1 MSVFDKA
8 KRQRLDAP
16 EWKKTLASELLKPK
30 RNRFP
35 RRSVYSSGV
44 DEIWTADLLD
54 IHRYARENKGYKYI
68 LVVVDVFSRYAWAR
82 PLKTKTGVNV
92 SEALQ
97 DIFQTGRTPRKLW
110 SDRGTEFYNANVRHL
125 LYGPQFYNNDVQHL
139 LREHNVQ
146 LYSTNN
152 EPKAMIAE
160 RFIRTLRGKIES
172 NFILTQST
180 VWYDVLPQLIHEYNT
195 TYHRSIKMT
204 PEDACK
210 PENFLRVYRLQ
221 VSKGKGFKSM
231 FNVGDRVR
239 ISLQKKLFEKGATP
253 NWSEE
258 IFEVSEVISYTSP
271 VTYKIKDLTGE
282 VLEGAFYTQQLQKTN
297 QEIYRV
303 DKVIRRRQRNGVE
316 EVYVRWSG
324 YPDKFNQWILAA
336 DVYHSGVE

>member
-8 KRQRLDAP
+8 KRRRLDAP
-16 EWKKTLASELLKPK
+16 EWKKQLTSELLKPK
-30 RNRFP
+30 RNNFT
-35 RRSVYSSGV
+35 RRSVHSSGV

-68 LVVVDVFSRYAWAR
+68 LVVVDVFSRFAWAR
-82 PLKTKTGVNV
+82 PLKSKTGASV
-92 SEALQ
+92 SDAFQ
-97 DIFQTGRTPRKLW
+97 DIFSERTPRKLW
-110 SDRGTEFYNANVRHL
+110 TDRGTEFYNANVRHL
-125 LYGPQFYNNDVQHL
+125 LYGPQFHNKNVQDL
-139 LREHNVQ
+139 LQEHNIE

-195 TYHRSIKMT
+195 SYHRSIKMT

-221 VSKGKGFKSM
+221 ISSKASKSK
-231 FNVGDRVR
+231 FCTNDKVR
-239 ISLQKKLFEKGATP
+239 ISRQKKTFEKGATP

-258 IFEVSEVISYTSP
+258 VFEVSEVIPTSP
-271 VTYKIKDLTGE
+271 VTYKLKDLAGE
-282 VLEGAFYTQQLQKTN
+282 LIEGAFYNEQLQRTD

-303 DKVIRRRQRNGVE
+303 DKVLRRRQRSGIE

-324 YPDKFNQWILAA
+324 YPDKFNQWIPAA
-336 DVYHSGVE
+336 DVHHSGEQL

>member
-30 RNRFP
+30 RNHFP

-125 LYGPQFYNNDVQHL
+125 LYGPQFYNNNVQHL

-221 VSKGKGFKSM
+221 VRHGDAKQPRM

-239 ISLQKKLFEKGATP
+239 ISLQKKIFEKGATP

-271 VTYKIKDLTGE
+271 VTYKLKDLAGE
-282 VLEGAFYTQQLQKTN
+282 VLEGAFYTEQLQQTN

-303 DKVIRRRQRNGVE
+303 DKVLRRRQRNGVE

-324 YPDKFNQWILAA
+324 YPDKFNQ
-336 DVYHSGVE
+336 